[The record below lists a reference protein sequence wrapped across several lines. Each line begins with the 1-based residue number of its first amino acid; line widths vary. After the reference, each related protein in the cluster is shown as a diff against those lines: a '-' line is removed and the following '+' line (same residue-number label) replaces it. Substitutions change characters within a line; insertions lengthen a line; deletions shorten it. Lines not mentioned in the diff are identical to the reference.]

1 MRRRARCVFIVPR
14 EEIDTKTQEYV
25 ACSWTGG
32 VIFGMEGIEK
42 ALTVPLIEFDL
53 TDFGF
58 QECVASRVSME
69 LIRMGQALQPGEGHN
84 PATADRTLHEN
95 CSNCGMFDFKHVA
108 VSVNGKTGPCTFSR
122 RPITNASRLTMMR
135 NSSDDARTM
144 REAYAKAG
152 LSELMHDGTFRAEMK
167 AAKKV
172 KTMAEPCNTWV
183 AKTFG
188 VDNAHD
194 PKCGRFPCKAIH
206 SKSEKYKA
214 HATEYVQQAGGATW
228 HAEEFCKPAATGSYA
243 DAAGSSSNQ

>member
-1 MRRRARCVFIVPR
+1 
-14 EEIDTKTQEYV
+14 
-25 ACSWTGG
+25 
-32 VIFGMEGIEK
+32 
-42 ALTVPLIEFDL
+42 
-53 TDFGF
+53 
-58 QECVASRVSME
+58 
-69 LIRMGQALQPGEGHN
+69 
-84 PATADRTLHEN
+84 
-95 CSNCGMFDFKHVA
+95 MFDFKHVA
-108 VSVNGKTGPCTFSR
+108 VTVNGKTGPCTFSR

-194 PKCGRFPCKAIH
+194 LKCRRFPCKAIH
-206 SKSEKYKA
+206 SKLEKYKA
-214 HATEYVQQAGGATW
+214 HACSSCCRRFDPRTGQEWRSPEYDEINPIHISEQDMVADPFTKYLVFPVWRRHMWYLLNQL
-228 HAEEFCKPAATGSYA
+228 GSA
-243 DAAGSSSNQ
+243 PPRHKKK